1 MDPIKVAGV
10 DRWKPPKNLTELRGF
25 MGFINFYRRFTEGF
39 SKIAKPL
46 NELTK
51 KDVVWEWTPKR
62 QQAFEMLKELICSEP
77 VLLMPRLENPFEMEV
92 DTSSFAIGATL
103 SQQDELQRCVM

>member
-1 MDPIKVAGV
+1 MDPVKVAGV
-10 DRWKPPKNLTELRGF
+10 DGWKPPKNLTELRGF
-25 MGFINFYRRFTEGF
+25 TGFINFYQCFIRGF

-51 KDVVWEWTPKR
+51 KDIVWEWTPKR